1 MEETIE
7 FLVGIL
13 KQWTSKYH
21 YRILVKGKDE
31 EKREHYYKVTFYHQ
45 NENESIAKC
54 TVNAEFTITEVGPI
68 GMSNFG
74 GEPPIADKYFVTF
87 KFENENL
94 VRTVDMGLNCEAW
107 IDKLIKDKEKLRNNL
122 DLSSEFMRTRFIKPA
137 DEESIEA
144 ILQKI
149 KNEQEAARKRKEEE
163 KEFREKKK
171 TFVKA
176 DKLLHKKTFF
186 DETLELDK
194 ISSKADL
201 NIDHGS
207 SELARGSGKNVDNEK
222 LNEALSFLKF
232 NLAFYFADVD
242 IKKKGKLKQEHYVE
256 ILKMVNH
263 KMCVSHRRLKS
274 HARGEN
280 KPEPNEFPPESYLF
294 YESNEEVST
303 STEDSSKGEFSDTPN
318 IPKGSKKGTTKKA
331 KSTND
336 KKKLVNLFSVN
347 NKEVD
352 LIKDISIYKNNMF
365 NGSNIFYDFKS
376 VPTNCECFLFDEE
389 NEFYAYIYTD
399 NYYDFLL
406 YISFAEEEDN
416 GCVCYNNYL
425 HAMATYLYELKRNR
439 EHFETIPLDS
449 LLLYKQLIFACYENE
464 LNFMYETFLQEFRK
478 YDLSDSG
485 FIHRSQL
492 KKVLLQNEHI
502 MSRQE
507 YKLLLRVLSYN
518 DDNYVYYRN
527 VREMVLRLRFEG
539 IRNSIFERN
548 AKMLQK
554 YLCEELVKHNL
565 KGKKKIHIFDCKN
578 VLDSCNKLYLNKNII
593 HIILSSLNFDKN
605 LELDVV
611 SFLRV
616 SITIIINSIKL
627 DTIQKIY
634 TSINDDK
641 QKKEDFNK
649 DSEGG
654 YKAKGSSKKSEKT
667 NIPAQELVERTL
679 TKLFKVLDEKNEDH
693 LKIIDFIETLLESNQ
708 KKKIIDIKEICKL
721 SKYELQGF
729 VAEIDTDTK
738 GGGSYP
744 KDQIKDNRNFDFYK
758 NKKIHYS
765 SHIHKWC
772 SKTYQIRSCKYYS
785 YFFNYPDDLIEI
797 DDELNNE
804 LLFREEEKG

>member
-1 MEETIE
+1 MEERIE
-7 FLVGIL
+7 LLVSII
-13 KQWTSKYH
+13 KQWTRKYA
-21 YRILVKGKDE
+21 YKILIKGKDE
-31 EKREHYYKVTFYHQ
+31 EKEDYKVTFYHQ

-54 TVNAEFTITEVGPI
+54 TVNAEFTITEVGTT
-68 GMSNFG
+68 GMSSFG
-74 GEPPIADKYFVTF
+74 GDPTISDKYFVTY

-94 VRTVDMGLNCEAW
+94 VRTVDMGLNFEAW

-137 DEESIEA
+137 DEERIEA

-149 KNEQEAARKRKEEE
+149 KDEREADRKRKEEE
-163 KEFREKKK
+163 KELREKKK

-194 ISSKADL
+194 INSKVDS

-207 SELARGSGKNVDNEK
+207 SDLIGGSTKNVDNEK
-222 LNEALSFLKF
+222 LNEALSFLKY
-232 NLAFYFADVD
+232 NLSFYFADVD

-263 KMCVSHRRLKS
+263 TMCVSHRRLKS
-274 HARGEN
+274 HANGED
-280 KPEPNEFPPESYLF
+280 KAESNEFSPESYLF
-294 YESNEEVST
+294 YESNEEVTT
-303 STEDSSKGEFSDTPN
+303 STDDSSKGEFSDTSN
-318 IPKGSKKGTTKKA
+318 IPKGKKKGTTKKD
-331 KSTND
+331 TNTDD
-336 KKKLVNLFSVN
+336 KKKLVNLFNVN

-365 NGSNIFYDFKS
+365 NGSNIFYDVKS
-376 VPTNCECFLFDEE
+376 VPTNCEFFLFDED
-389 NEFYAYIYTD
+389 NEFYPYIYTD

-406 YISFAEEEDN
+406 YISFADEEDN
-416 GCVCYNNYL
+416 GYVCYNNYL
-425 HAMATYLYELKRNR
+425 HAIPKYLYELKKNR
-439 EHFETIPLDS
+439 EHFEAIPFDN

-485 FIHRSQL
+485 YIHRSQL

-502 MSRQE
+502 VSRQE
-507 YKLLLRVLSYN
+507 YKLLLRVFSYN

-548 AKMLQK
+548 AKMLQR

-565 KGKKKIHIFDCKN
+565 KGKRKIHIFDCKN

-593 HIILSSLNFDKN
+593 HIILSSLNFDQK

-611 SFLRV
+611 AFLRV

-634 TSINDDK
+634 NSINDDK
-641 QKKEDFNK
+641 QKKEEFKK
-649 DSEGG
+649 DSAGG
-654 YKAKGSSKKSEKT
+654 YKGKGSSKKSEKT
-667 NIPAQELVERTL
+667 NIPALELVERTL

-729 VAEIDTDTK
+729 VAEIDTEVR
-738 GGGSYP
+738 GGTYP

-797 DDELNNE
+797 DDELNKE
-804 LLFREEEKG
+804 LLFCEEEKE

>member
-1 MEETIE
+1 MDERIE
-7 FLVGIL
+7 LLVGII
-13 KQWTSKYH
+13 KQWTRKYA

-31 EKREHYYKVTFYHQ
+31 EKGEHYYKVTFYHQ

-54 TVNAEFTITEVGPI
+54 TVNAAFTITEVGPI
-68 GMSNFG
+68 DVNTFG
-74 GEPPIADKYFVTF
+74 GEPPNGDKYFVTF

-137 DEESIEA
+137 DEGSIEA

-149 KNEQEAARKRKEEE
+149 KDEREAARRKKEEE
-163 KEFREKKK
+163 KELREKKK

-176 DKLLHKKTFF
+176 DKLFHKKTFF

-194 ISSKADL
+194 VNSKADMSM
-201 NIDHGS
+201 DHGS
-207 SELARGSGKNVDNEK
+207 SELAKGSTKNVDNEK
-222 LNEALSFLKF
+222 LNEALSFLKL

-274 HARGEN
+274 HAGGED
-280 KPEPNEFPPESYLF
+280 KPEPNEFPPESYPF
-294 YESNEEVST
+294 YESNEEGST
-303 STEDSSKGEFSDTPN
+303 STDDSSKGEFSDTPN
-318 IPKGSKKGTTKKA
+318 IPKGSKKGTAKKA
-331 KSTND
+331 TNRDD
-336 KKKLVNLFSVN
+336 KKKLLNLFNVN

-365 NGSNIFYDFKS
+365 NGSNIFYESKS
-376 VPTNCECFLFDEE
+376 VPRNCEFFLFDQD
-389 NEFYAYIYTD
+389 NEFYPYIFTD

-406 YISFAEEEDN
+406 YISFADEEDN

-425 HAMATYLYELKRNR
+425 HVIPTYLYELKRNR
-439 EHFETIPLDS
+439 EHFEAIPLDS

-478 YDLSDSG
+478 YDPSDSG
-485 FIHRSQL
+485 FIHRSQM
-492 KKVLLQNEHI
+492 KRVLLQNEHI

-507 YKLLLRVLSYN
+507 YKLLLRVFSYN
-518 DDNYVYYRN
+518 DDNYVYYRD
-527 VREMVLRLRFEG
+527 VREVVLRLRFEG

-554 YLCEELVKHNL
+554 YLCQELVKHNL

-578 VLDSCNKLYLNKNII
+578 VLDSCSRIYLNKNII
-593 HIILSSLNFDKN
+593 HIILSSLNFDRN
-605 LELDVV
+605 LELDVAA
-611 SFLRV
+611 FLRV

-627 DTIQKIY
+627 DTVQKIY
-634 TSINDDK
+634 NSINDEK
-641 QKKEDFNK
+641 QKKEDFK
-649 DSEGG
+649 EDSAGG
-654 YKAKGSSKKSEKT
+654 YKGKGPSKKSEKT
-667 NIPAQELVERTL
+667 NIPALELVERTL

-721 SKYELQGF
+721 SKNELQGF

-738 GGGSYP
+738 GGSYP
-744 KDQIKDNRNFDFYK
+744 KDQMKDNRNFDFYK

-797 DDELNNE
+797 DDELNKE
-804 LLFREEEKG
+804 LLFCEEEKE